1 MERLFS
7 FFFSFPFFVLSF
19 QWCAK
24 QTWGHKLQYVPLA
37 KLHNTHIT
45 LQKTEY
51 LKTPGWRKK
60 DNGTQKI
67 YENFIL
73 WVNASAKNLQN
84 NKWRQPSYGS
94 DLCSSFTGAGLTL
107 ALPTD
112 NDTLIGRQYLDHV
125 QQMMELMP
133 KGNRAVFHFRLF
145 NIHEDTFFN
154 PRVHEALLI
163 SLKVQASQQSQASL
177 VQCTCMTPT

>member
-1 MERLFS
+1 MYHWQS
-7 FFFSFPFFVLSF
+7 
-19 QWCAK
+19 
-24 QTWGHKLQYVPLA
+24 YI
-37 KLHNTHIT
+37 THI
-45 LQKTEY
+45 LHCKNRVLEDSR
-51 LKTPGWRKK
+51 LKKK

-125 QQMMELMP
+125 QQMMEFMP

-145 NIHEDTFFN
+145 NIHEDT
-154 PRVHEALLI
+154 HSLI
-163 SLKVQASQQSQASL
+163 QEFMRHYLYL
-177 VQCTCMTPT
+177 